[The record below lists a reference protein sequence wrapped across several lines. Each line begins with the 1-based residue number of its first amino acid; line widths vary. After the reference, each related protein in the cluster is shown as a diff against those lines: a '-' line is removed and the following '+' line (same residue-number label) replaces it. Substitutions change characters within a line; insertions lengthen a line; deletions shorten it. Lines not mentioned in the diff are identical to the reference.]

1 MSYITKIEAD
11 GDLNTALANFNTVC
25 IANAA
30 TLGLA
35 PGDLTEIAAASTA
48 FTTSFNAVTSAKD

>member
-1 MSYITKIEAD
+1 MPYITEIDAD
-11 GDLNTALANFNTVC
+11 GELNTALANFNTVC

-35 PGDLTEIAAASTA
+35 PGDLTEIAAAST
-48 FTTSFNAVTSAKD
+48 SFNTTFNAAASAKD